1 MHRSAVHPTTRLIL
15 WLLLMLFI
23 QLLDEWILATAF
35 LLVPLLG
42 RPALLRAGRLVWRTR
57 WLLVSLFVVFP
68 WGVAG
73 EPLWQGIAAPSREGL
88 LAASTQLGRLL
99 LMLITVAAFLERMP
113 LPKLLIATHRLLQPL
128 RRFGL
133 DPERGVVRLLLVLRY
148 VETLPR
154 PRDWRMLLDVPAS
167 RESEVLELEEYPL
180 RWLDHLLLLAVGSA
194 LIAFALH

>member
-154 PRDWRMLLDVPAS
+154 PRDWRTLLDVPAS